1 MSNQKYEFINSLCC
15 DAKSISKEIGMSL
28 EFIQAQAAQEY
39 RWLSSTLGNG
49 LGGHSLANIN
59 SEMPTC

>member
-28 EFIQAQAAQEY
+28 KFIPAQAAQDIQMA
-39 RWLSSTLGNG
+39 RSTLGNG
-49 LGGHSLANIN
+49 LGGHALATIN